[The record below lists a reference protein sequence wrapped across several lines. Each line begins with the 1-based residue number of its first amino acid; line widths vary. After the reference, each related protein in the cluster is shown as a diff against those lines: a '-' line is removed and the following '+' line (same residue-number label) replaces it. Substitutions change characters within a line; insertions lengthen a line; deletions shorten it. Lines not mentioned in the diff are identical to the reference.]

1 LIDFLNH
8 LLSNYSSS
16 DGEKMS
22 GVVWQILK
30 QRIGQVSCR
39 VCVQGQSF
47 PLHLGVSV
55 TGIFNDLAAVAFLPP
70 PHSIFAALRMA
81 AVSPTAKSLKIR
93 SDSANNVAGK
103 QLPPE

>member
-1 LIDFLNH
+1 MVAELYVFR
-8 LLSNYSSS
+8 
-16 DGEKMS
+16 E
-22 GVVWQILK
+22 
-30 QRIGQVSCR
+30 
-39 VCVQGQSF
+39 QSF
-47 PLHLGVSV
+47 PLHFGVSV

-70 PHSIFAALRMA
+70 PHSTFAALRMA